1 MGEFMIVI
9 MMMMMMMMMMTTKI
23 DVPIEHSHS
32 FFCVLWWIL
41 VVGRLFCPTQRKTEE
56 NRKFLQVA

>member
-1 MGEFMIVI
+1 MIVI
-9 MMMMMMMMMMTTKI
+9 MMMMMMTTKI

-56 NRKFLQVA
+56 NRTFLQVA